1 MVGARAS
8 LGASD
13 ALGLDGL
20 HLELPLL
27 QQERPPGGLA
37 AFARFADTCSL
48 AKVPLTQF
56 SDLGLS
62 APLLQALASIGHD
75 TPTPIQ
81 SGAIPTL
88 LTGRDLIG
96 IAQTGTGKTAAF
108 GLPMLQRLAA
118 TPTKRLPRRPRA
130 LILAPTREL
139 ATQISDSL
147 KKLSQHLNGT
157 RIAVVFGGVGYRP
170 QVDALQKGVDIL
182 VACPGRLLDLVEQKA
197 CDLTGIE
204 ILVLDEADRML
215 DMGFIH
221 SIRRIVALVP
231 KQRQTLLFSATMPS
245 EIAALTKAYL
255 SNPERVEVTPQA
267 TTVEKID
274 QKVIHVA
281 HPQKSALLAH
291 LLGDTGMSRTIV
303 FTRTKHGANR
313 VAERLERQGIAA
325 SAIHGNKSQT
335 AREKALAGF
344 RAGDLRVL
352 VATDLA
358 ARGIDVQAISHVVN
372 FDLPNEPESYVHRIG
387 RTARAGASGTA
398 VAFCAP
404 DERSMLKA
412 IERMTRQ
419 SIPVMALPEQLPVL
433 PAYQST
439 PAGDREDERP
449 RQQRQARN
457 GGGHRQPHGKPN
469 SGRPQH
475 GKPGNGKPQ
484 HARQQDARS
493 QDGRPNDGK
502 PHNGGHGQRQKQGG
516 HASKPHGQKPRHHAP
531 QRSGGGGGGIGD
543 IGFLRAAPPHGQDR

>member
-20 HLELPLL
+20 HLDLPLL

-62 APLLQALASIGHD
+62 APLLQALASIGHA

-81 SGAIPTL
+81 SGAIPSL

-118 TPTKRLPRRPRA
+118 NPAKRLPRRPRA

-139 ATQISDSL
+139 ATQIGDSL

-231 KQRQTLLFSATMPS
+231 KQRQTLLFSATMPT

-255 SNPERVEVTPQA
+255 SNPDRVEVTPQA

-274 QKVIHVA
+274 QKVVHIDHA
-281 HPQKSALLAH
+281 RKSALLAH
-291 LLGDTGMSRTIV
+291 LLGDAGMSRTIV

-313 VAERLERQGIAA
+313 VAERLEKQGIAA

-398 VAFCAP
+398 IAFCAP

-419 SIPVMALPEQLPVL
+419 TIPVMALPEQLPVL
-433 PAYQST
+433 PAYQA
-439 PAGDREDERP
+439 PAGDRDDEQP
-449 RQQRQARN
+449 RQ
-457 GGGHRQPHGKPN
+457 HRQ
-469 SGRPQH
+469 GRPQRQGKRNGHALH
-475 GKPGNGKPQ
+475 GQAKHGNAPRDGQPQ
-484 HARQQDARS
+484 QNGHRHAA
-493 QDGRPNDGK
+493 PK
-502 PHNGGHGQRQKQGG
+502 PHRKGNSQGQSASG
-516 HASKPHGQKPRHHAP
+516 HAANGHQSKRGGAHKPRHPAP
-531 QRSGGGGGGIGD
+531 QRSHGGGSGAGIGD
-543 IGFLRAAPPHGQDR
+543 VGFLRAAAPRGQDH